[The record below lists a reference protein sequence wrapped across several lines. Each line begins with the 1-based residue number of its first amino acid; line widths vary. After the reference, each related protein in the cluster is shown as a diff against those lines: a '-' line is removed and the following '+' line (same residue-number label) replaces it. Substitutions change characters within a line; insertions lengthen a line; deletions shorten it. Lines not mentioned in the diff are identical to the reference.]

1 MRNDET
7 SFCHIPTG
15 TQKDGEKSSLS
26 VERESQVEFHVAL
39 SRIRHMYCA
48 LLERESRGNVFV
60 LPDWGGILK
69 REASEWAF
77 MSRYMNSDPAQDE
90 QHMKYQE

>member
-1 MRNDET
+1 
-7 SFCHIPTG
+7 
-15 TQKDGEKSSLS
+15 
-26 VERESQVEFHVAL
+26 
-39 SRIRHMYCA
+39 MYCA